1 MIKNIT
7 RELKRE
13 TDNFI
18 YKIGATRTGA
28 TRDKLLEHLSNYIN
42 KKYKMKGSRDIL
54 SRFVNSYLAGENC
67 DYYID
72 TTPYFTNIK
81 KSKVEEFKR
90 ELTPLDALDDLED
103 EIKWTHSDGKKLTGY
118 DEARVKVIREA
129 LSNYEIIRRIVNGEN
144 KTN

>member
-18 YKIGATRTGA
+18 NNKKGATK
-28 TRDKLLEHLSNYIN
+28 DKLIEHLSNYIN

-54 SRFVNSYLAGENC
+54 SRFVMSYLAGENC

-72 TTPYFTNIK
+72 TNPNFTNIK

-118 DEARVKVIREA
+118 DEARVKVIRKA
-129 LSNYEIIRRIVNGEN
+129 LNDYENIRRIINEKEN
-144 KTN
+144 

>member
-18 YKIGATRTGA
+18 NKKGATEE
-28 TRDKLLEHLSNYIN
+28 KLLEHLSNYIQ
-42 KKYKMKGSRDIL
+42 KKYKMKGSKDIL
-54 SRFVNSYLAGENC
+54 KRFVGTYLTGENC

-81 KSKVEEFKR
+81 KSKVEEFKPEV

-103 EIKWTHSDGKKLTGY
+103 EIKWTHSDGKKLTHY
-118 DEARVKVIREA
+118 DEERVKVIREA
-129 LSNYEIIRRIVNGEN
+129 LSNYEIIRRITNGES

>member
-7 RELKRE
+7 KELKRE

-18 YKIGATRTGA
+18 NKKGA
-28 TRDKLLEHLSNYIN
+28 TRDKLIEHLSNYIN
-42 KKYKMKGSRDIL
+42 KKYKMKGSKEIL
-54 SRFVNSYLAGENC
+54 SRFVTSYLAGENC

-81 KSKVEEFKR
+81 KSKVEEFKP
-90 ELTPLDALDDLED
+90 EVKLTPLDALDDLED
-103 EIKWTHSDGKKLTGY
+103 EIKWTHSDGKKLTHY
-118 DEARVKVIREA
+118 DEERVKVIREA
-129 LSNYEIIRRIVNGEN
+129 LSNYEIIRRITNGES